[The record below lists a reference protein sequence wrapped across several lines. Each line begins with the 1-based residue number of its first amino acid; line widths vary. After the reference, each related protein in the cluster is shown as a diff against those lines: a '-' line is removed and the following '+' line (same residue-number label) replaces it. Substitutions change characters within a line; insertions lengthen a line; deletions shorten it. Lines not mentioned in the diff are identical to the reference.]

1 MEALIDI
8 RRDRGAANS
17 INRSVDQYKPR
28 PVEGPPMK
36 RARVRTADGIREGE
50 YDDGVVATDNG
61 EYAVGE
67 DAELLAPCEP
77 GTFYCVG
84 RNFVET
90 LDQMDYDVPDE
101 PDWFIKPAV
110 SVHHP
115 GDPIPHPPWTDELT
129 YAGEL
134 AAVVDEPCTDLD
146 GEGEVRE
153 ALRGWTILNDLDA
166 LDQPGRT
173 ARKAFDG
180 SAPLGPVLET
190 DLDPRGID
198 METHVAG
205 EKRQEANTELMIFDP
220 HETLAFLSKR
230 YTFRPGDVVS
240 FGSPANPGLL
250 EPGDDVEIWYEGIG
264 TLQNTVVA
272 PGER

>member
-1 MEALIDI
+1 
-8 RRDRGAANS
+8 
-17 INRSVDQYKPR
+17 
-28 PVEGPPMK
+28 MK
-36 RARVRTADGIREGE
+36 RARIRTDSGVREGE
-50 YDDGVVATDNG
+50 YDDGAVRTDDG
-61 EYAVGE
+61 VFEVGE
-67 DAELLAPCEP
+67 DAALLAPCEP

-90 LDQMDYDVPDE
+90 LDQMDYDTPEE

-110 SVHHP
+110 SLHHP
-115 GDPIPHPPWTDELT
+115 GDPIVHPPWTDELT

-134 AAVVDEPCTDLD
+134 AAVVDETCTDLG
-146 GEGEVRE
+146 GETAVRE

-180 SAPLGPVLET
+180 SAPLGPVIET
-190 DLDPRGID
+190 NLDPRSLD

-205 EKRQEANTELMIFDP
+205 ERRQAANTELMLFDP
-220 HETLAFLSKR
+220 YETVAHLSER
-230 YTFRPGDVVS
+230 YTFRPGDVIS

-250 EPGDDVEIWYEGIG
+250 EPGDDIEIRYEAIG
-264 TLQNTVVA
+264 TLRNTVVA
-272 PGER
+272 PGE